1 VKMRPF
7 SVFLTRLIW
16 LCLAPLLLL
25 SGGLAW
31 RHLEELEA
39 KHLSEGSNLAHNFAW
54 ANDRFLSARLKAL
67 NMLAISPLA
76 DDPRRWRDLY
86 AEARGFYES
95 FGTHVIFADQ
105 ERQMLFNTRVTFGTV
120 LPRLPLSKGR
130 SAAPLA
136 LETGRP
142 QVGDVVQGPVANLPL
157 VAIVVP
163 VLREGKPARL
173 MLSTIEIARFQ
184 DRIEEFALPSGWSIA
199 LRDSTGTDIARR
211 SPAGFESARDV
222 DADHRI
228 VVPMEQSAWSVV
240 LEIPRNNHWVSYT
253 KVFLQIVVGILLAT
267 SLGVVGGLWAGRRI
281 GRQVATLA
289 SVAETDA
296 VPVEITEIDA
306 ARRLLA
312 ETRQARAA
320 SETRFRQ
327 LFDLAPL
334 PLANVALDG
343 RILAHNARFEQVFG
357 YTLADVP
364 NIEAWWRLAY
374 PDPAYRATVQAS
386 WSTAIEHAAASGGN
400 IEPAVYRIT
409 CKDGSVRDM
418 VVSGMVLPDSFLAT
432 FHDITEQKRAEAA
445 LYESQERLQLL
456 IDHAPAALAMFD
468 RDMRYLAVS
477 RRWLGDYGM
486 GDRDILGQ
494 SHYAVFPEISE
505 ELKSI
510 HRRGLAGE
518 VISAEA
524 DRFERA
530 DGSIQ
535 WLRWEMRPW
544 HDADGELGG
553 IVIFSEDITQRR
565 AAEEALALVLEEQK
579 MARLAALNLMDDAQA
594 AQHRAEDAATALSK
608 LSMAVEQSPESI
620 VITDR
625 DARITYVNESFVR
638 QTGYSRAE
646 AIGHNPRILQS
657 GHTLAETYRGL
668 WAALMRGESWKGELF
683 NRRKDGSEFV
693 EFAIIAP
700 IRQPDG
706 EITHY
711 VAVKE
716 DITDKKRM
724 GAELDSYRHHLE
736 QLVVERTDELDKARV
751 QAESANQAKS
761 AFLANMSHEIRT
773 PMNAILGFTH
783 LLRRDASSSL
793 EAERLD
799 KIDAAAKHLLS
810 VINDILDLSKIEA
823 GKIEL
828 EFNDFALEAVLDHV
842 ATLIG
847 ETAAA
852 KGLTVAINGD
862 HVPHWLRGDLTR
874 LRQCLLNFA
883 GNAVKFTE
891 RGGII
896 LRARLLETQGSRCLV
911 CFEVEDTGIGIAPEA
926 LPRLFQ
932 AFEQANAT
940 TTRKF
945 GGTGLGLAITRR
957 LARMMGGDAGV
968 ESTPGKGSRFWFSA
982 WLEKGTVVHGIVSTE
997 DGRVAELRRLHAGA
1011 RVLLVEDN
1019 AINSEVAAELL
1030 RDAGL
1035 AVETAENGK
1044 IALERVSAKRYDL
1057 VLMDML
1063 MPEMDGL
1070 EATRAIRA
1078 LPDRGDLPILAMT
1091 ANAFDEDRHACAA
1104 AGMNDFVAKPVDPS
1118 ALYATLRKWLPRS
1131 SATGEAVTEGVSPV
1145 PAARGAPRSPEEIVA
1160 VLARDPGMDVRRGL
1174 AVLRGKQGKLVR
1186 LLRAMAVTHRGDM
1199 AALEK
1204 CLANGSRGDARRIAH
1219 SLKGV
1224 AATLGANALSD
1235 AVRAVE
1241 VRLLEIPDD
1250 SIDIDLAV
1258 LMAEVTRQLE
1268 RLLETVGDHSPD

>member
-1 VKMRPF
+1 
-7 SVFLTRLIW
+7 
-16 LCLAPLLLL
+16 
-25 SGGLAW
+25 
-31 RHLEELEA
+31 
-39 KHLSEGSNLAHNFAW
+39 
-54 ANDRFLSARLKAL
+54 
-67 NMLAISPLA
+67 
-76 DDPRRWRDLY
+76 
-86 AEARGFYES
+86 
-95 FGTHVIFADQ
+95 
-105 ERQMLFNTRVTFGTV
+105 
-120 LPRLPLSKGR
+120 
-130 SAAPLA
+130 
-136 LETGRP
+136 
-142 QVGDVVQGPVANLPL
+142 
-157 VAIVVP
+157 
-163 VLREGKPARL
+163 
-173 MLSTIEIARFQ
+173 
-184 DRIEEFALPSGWSIA
+184 
-199 LRDSTGTDIARR
+199 
-211 SPAGFESARDV
+211 
-222 DADHRI
+222 
-228 VVPMEQSAWSVV
+228 
-240 LEIPRNNHWVSYT
+240 
-253 KVFLQIVVGILLAT
+253 
-267 SLGVVGGLWAGRRI
+267 
-281 GRQVATLA
+281 
-289 SVAETDA
+289 
-296 VPVEITEIDA
+296 
-306 ARRLLA
+306 
-312 ETRQARAA
+312 
-320 SETRFRQ
+320 
-327 LFDLAPL
+327 
-334 PLANVALDG
+334 
-343 RILAHNARFEQVFG
+343 
-357 YTLADVP
+357 
-364 NIEAWWRLAY
+364 
-374 PDPAYRATVQAS
+374 
-386 WSTAIEHAAASGGN
+386 
-400 IEPAVYRIT
+400 
-409 CKDGSVRDM
+409 
-418 VVSGMVLPDSFLAT
+418 
-432 FHDITEQKRAEAA
+432 
-445 LYESQERLQLL
+445 
-456 IDHAPAALAMFD
+456 
-468 RDMRYLAVS
+468 
-477 RRWLGDYGM
+477 
-486 GDRDILGQ
+486 
-494 SHYAVFPEISE
+494 
-505 ELKSI
+505 
-510 HRRGLAGE
+510 
-518 VISAEA
+518 
-524 DRFERA
+524 
-530 DGSIQ
+530 
-535 WLRWEMRPW
+535 
-544 HDADGELGG
+544 
-553 IVIFSEDITQRR
+553 
-565 AAEEALALVLEEQK
+565 

-1118 ALYATLRKWLPRS
+1118 ALYATLRKWSPRS

>member
-1 VKMRPF
+1 MQFK
-7 SVFLTRLIW
+7 SID
-16 LCLAPLLLL
+16 
-25 SGGLAW
+25 
-31 RHLEELEA
+31 
-39 KHLSEGSNLAHNFAW
+39 
-54 ANDRFLSARLKAL
+54 DRRAQ
-67 NMLAISPLA
+67 I
-76 DDPRRWRDLY
+76 RRWVEKGAFPKDFFTRTEDRVRIVRDTKGVGV
-86 AEARGFYES
+86 ADWTG
-95 FGTHVIFADQ
+95 VFADK
-105 ERQMLFNTRVTFGTV
+105 FN
-120 LPRLPLSKGR
+120 
-130 SAAPLA
+130 
-136 LETGRP
+136 
-142 QVGDVVQGPVANLPL
+142 
-157 VAIVVP
+157 
-163 VLREGKPARL
+163 
-173 MLSTIEIARFQ
+173 
-184 DRIEEFALPSGWSIA
+184 
-199 LRDSTGTDIARR
+199 
-211 SPAGFESARDV
+211 
-222 DADHRI
+222 
-228 VVPMEQSAWSVV
+228 
-240 LEIPRNNHWVSYT
+240 
-253 KVFLQIVVGILLAT
+253 
-267 SLGVVGGLWAGRRI
+267 
-281 GRQVATLA
+281 
-289 SVAETDA
+289 
-296 VPVEITEIDA
+296 
-306 ARRLLA
+306 
-312 ETRQARAA
+312 
-320 SETRFRQ
+320 
-327 LFDLAPL
+327 
-334 PLANVALDG
+334 
-343 RILAHNARFEQVFG
+343 
-357 YTLADVP
+357 
-364 NIEAWWRLAY
+364 
-374 PDPAYRATVQAS
+374 
-386 WSTAIEHAAASGGN
+386 
-400 IEPAVYRIT
+400 
-409 CKDGSVRDM
+409 
-418 VVSGMVLPDSFLAT
+418 
-432 FHDITEQKRAEAA
+432 
-445 LYESQERLQLL
+445 
-456 IDHAPAALAMFD
+456 
-468 RDMRYLAVS
+468 
-477 RRWLGDYGM
+477 
-486 GDRDILGQ
+486 
-494 SHYAVFPEISE
+494 
-505 ELKSI
+505 
-510 HRRGLAGE
+510 
-518 VISAEA
+518 
-524 DRFERA
+524 
-530 DGSIQ
+530 
-535 WLRWEMRPW
+535 
-544 HDADGELGG
+544 
-553 IVIFSEDITQRR
+553 
-565 AAEEALALVLEEQK
+565 
-579 MARLAALNLMDDAQA
+579 
-594 AQHRAEDAATALSK
+594 
-608 LSMAVEQSPESI
+608 
-620 VITDR
+620 
-625 DARITYVNESFVR
+625 
-638 QTGYSRAE
+638 
-646 AIGHNPRILQS
+646 
-657 GHTLAETYRGL
+657 
-668 WAALMRGESWKGELF
+668 
-683 NRRKDGSEFV
+683 
-693 EFAIIAP
+693 
-700 IRQPDG
+700 
-706 EITHY
+706 
-711 VAVKE
+711 
-716 DITDKKRM
+716 
-724 GAELDSYRHHLE
+724 
-736 QLVVERTDELDKARV
+736 DELDKARV